1 MKLITFLLVSF
12 LAHMVST
19 GNVIIGNGNNV
30 RGTDNVINHGDRNDV
45 DGNGNTVTEGYNN
58 EIWGNLNQLFR
69 QRNIYI
75 QGNGLKYIPAEISP
89 AANPNLSSDSH
100 SSGCRD

>member
-45 DGNGNTVTEGYNN
+45 DGNGNTVT
-58 EIWGNLNQLFR
+58 
-69 QRNIYI
+69 
-75 QGNGLKYIPAEISP
+75 
-89 AANPNLSSDSH
+89 
-100 SSGCRD
+100 